1 MKTKKPKTFKCR
13 EKKPGC
19 EVRYERWTSNIQRQA
34 CCQNGACL
42 LSKADKNKEKREGK
56 AAKIDRKRTKEQKEA
71 LKTTQQILNEAQVYC
86 NKMIVLL
93 DAGLPCISCGA
104 DNPYIEYCAGHFI
117 ARGSGA
123 NSALRFHRFNING
136 QCNKNCNLSK
146 SGNVLEYEK
155 GLILKIGQKNV
166 DYLKHHPYKYRYSRE
181 DAYEIKAHFMAE
193 CLRLKKEQ
201 E

>member
-1 MKTKKPKTFKCR
+1 MKCR
-13 EKKPGC
+13 EKQKGC
-19 EVRYERWTSNIQRQA
+19 AGQYERWTSNIQRLA
-34 CCQNGACL
+34 VCQNPACL
-42 LSKADKNKEKREGK
+42 FSKAEKNRLKRE
-56 AAKIDRKRTKEQKEA
+56 AKEAKKSRETTKQQKEA
-71 LKTTQQILNEAQVYC
+71 LKTTQQILNEAQTYC
-86 NKMIVLL
+86 NRAILL
-93 DAGLPCISCGA
+93 RDSGVPCISCGA
-104 DNPYIEYCAGHFI
+104 NNQYIEYAAGHFI

-123 NSALRFHRFNING
+123 NSALRFHHFNING

-166 DYLKHHPYKYRYSRE
+166 DYLKHHPYKYRYTRE

-193 CLRLKKEQ
+193 CLRLKKEVGC